1 MARQARRGGVLLAMK
16 LTPSWRQLRTERGS
30 FKETVMDIFSVKAT
44 LWEIEQEAFKASVE
58 AARGPD
64 NKDSKAKAS
73 FWQFAR
79 GILLANQN

>member
-1 MARQARRGGVLLAMK
+1 
-16 LTPSWRQLRTERGS
+16 
-30 FKETVMDIFSVKAT
+30 MDIFSVKAT